1 MQVLVSPL
9 YVTLH
14 SKRSAGKRISLNLNN
29 YRNLHFQVSNKA
41 KIAYKQLM
49 IPQICSLHRLQWPV
63 KIRYR
68 YYLRQKCDVGNIH
81 AIVDKFFL
89 DALVELGKLPDD
101 SIKFVVGA
109 SYTAAGIDRK
119 NPRCEIEIMEGY
131 AE

>member
-1 MQVLVSPL
+1 MQIIVSPL
-9 YVTLH
+9 HVTLPRK
-14 SKRSAGKRISLNLNN
+14 SSAGKRISLNLNT
-29 YRNLHFQVSNKA
+29 YRNLHFQISNKA
-41 KIAYKQLM
+41 KVAYKQAML
-49 IPQICSLHRLQWPV
+49 PQICRLHRLQWPV

-68 YYLRQKCDVGNIH
+68 YFMRQDGDVANIH

-109 SYTAAGIDRK
+109 SYTAVGIDRK

-131 AE
+131 TE